1 MRLHCSFTVRSSS
14 FNLRVNSINLDAL
27 RPPGHSVATDV
38 HKRSYCIVIVGY
50 ALRAG
55 YVTSMLVAACLLLL
69 QTA

>member
-1 MRLHCSFTVRSSS
+1 
-14 FNLRVNSINLDAL
+14 
-27 RPPGHSVATDV
+27 
-38 HKRSYCIVIVGY
+38 VIVGY